1 MQLKIRQTTDKKKE
15 INFHSRI
22 FDFPCSSRKEVILR
36 PAQKGVREIRQ
47 LKPYLSAQTCILR
60 VWIPQKN
67 SSILTSSLSSFKQ

>member
-36 PAQKGVREIRQ
+36 SAQKGVREIRQ
-47 LKPYLSAQTCILR
+47 LKALPFCANLYSA
-60 VWIPQKN
+60 
-67 SSILTSSLSSFKQ
+67 SLDPAEKLFYFNVESE